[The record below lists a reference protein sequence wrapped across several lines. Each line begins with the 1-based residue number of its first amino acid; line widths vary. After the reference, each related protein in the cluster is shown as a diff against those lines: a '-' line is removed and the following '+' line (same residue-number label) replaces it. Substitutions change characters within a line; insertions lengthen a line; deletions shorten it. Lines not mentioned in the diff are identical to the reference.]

1 MFSTPFSE
9 RAVDLLEKFKV
20 PIYKIASLEI
30 TDLNLIKCVA
40 KTKKPIILSTGISN
54 YKEIKMAIE
63 TIKKFHNK
71 IILLHCVSGY
81 PTPISEIN
89 LSRIKLLKDKFK
101 IILWVFQIIRHLMKL
116 V

>member
-40 KTKKPIILSTGISN
+40 NEKPIILSTGISN

-63 TIKKFHNK
+63 QLK
-71 IILLHCVSGY
+71 IS
-81 PTPISEIN
+81 
-89 LSRIKLLKDKFK
+89 
-101 IILWVFQIIRHLMKL
+101 Q
-116 V
+116 